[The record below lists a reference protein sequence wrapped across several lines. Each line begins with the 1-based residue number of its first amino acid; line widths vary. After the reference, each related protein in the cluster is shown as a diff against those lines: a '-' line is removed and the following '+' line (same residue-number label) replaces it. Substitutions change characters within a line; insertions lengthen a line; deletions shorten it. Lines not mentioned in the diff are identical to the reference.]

1 MNLSK
6 DFGVMGR
13 LSEIGEASAK
23 VYKYNVTYEEAG
35 QGIQYEFT
43 TDSKLKY
50 QLDILHYEINRNKT
64 RLIIAFKPVTGTYD
78 TITNKGEQFKIMA
91 TVVSAVKEYLSKVPK
106 AVELSFTP
114 SKETEGDDR
123 RANLYKAYIAKQLP
137 GSKIN
142 IYSDGRYIITLP
154 KKKMNE
160 LTERLELF
168 LEKNVPNDPGK
179 WSYYKSQAKKKF
191 DVYPSAYAN
200 GWAAKMYKKAGG
212 TWRKTNEAI
221 DGKNMCKECAIKLVE
236 SLKDAIIY
244 EAQYQ
249 GRTVTLN
256 KPMSGDVKKYK
267 VYVTN
272 DKGNVVKVNFG
283 YPNMQIKR
291 DDPARR
297 KSFRARHK
305 CHQKKD
311 KTSAGYWS
319 CKMWSTKPVSKILQG
334 K

>member
-1 MNLSK
+1 M
-6 DFGVMGR
+6 
-13 LSEIGEASAK
+13 
-23 VYKYNVTYEEAG
+23 Y
-35 QGIQYEFT
+35 
-43 TDSKLKY
+43 
-50 QLDILHYEINRNKT
+50 NKT
-64 RLIIAFKPVTGTYD
+64 TMGNLDTG
-78 TITNKGEQFKIMA
+78 
-91 TVVSAVKEYLSKVPK
+91 K
-106 AVELSFTP
+106 AAPYGS
-114 SKETEGDDR
+114 G
-123 RANLYKAYIAKQLP
+123 YKKL
-137 GSKIN
+137 
-142 IYSDGRYIITLP
+142 
-154 KKKMNE
+154 E
-160 LTERLELF
+160 ERLKLF

-200 GWAAKMYKKAGG
+200 GWAAKQYKKAGG

-244 EAQYQ
+244 EAEYQ

-283 YPNMQIKR
+283 DKNMQIKR